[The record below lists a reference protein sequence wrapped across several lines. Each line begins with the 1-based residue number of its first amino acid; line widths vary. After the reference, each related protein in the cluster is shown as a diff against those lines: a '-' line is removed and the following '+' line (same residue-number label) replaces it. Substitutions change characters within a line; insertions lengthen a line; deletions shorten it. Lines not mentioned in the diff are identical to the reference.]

1 MPASFTRRAREELAG
16 SFYTD
21 RPTAVSVERFESFL
35 RGATTR
41 ATPTLAVPGLSPH
54 GQSRAFDFQV
64 MRGPQLIA
72 GPSGAGAW
80 DGAGWTE
87 KVREAV
93 TRASTKFTGPL
104 ASPREPWH
112 YDYRP

>member
-1 MPASFTRRAREELAG
+1 LAG
-16 SFYTD
+16 SSYAET
-21 RPTAVSVERFESFL
+21 PTAADVQRFQGFL
-35 RGATTR
+35 RGTATR
-41 ATPTLAVPGLSPH
+41 VTPTLAVPGLSPH

-64 MRGPQLIA
+64 MRGSQLIA

-80 DGAGWTE
+80 DVEGWTE
-87 KVREAV
+87 KVRAAV
-93 TRASTKFTGPL
+93 TRASTKFAGPL